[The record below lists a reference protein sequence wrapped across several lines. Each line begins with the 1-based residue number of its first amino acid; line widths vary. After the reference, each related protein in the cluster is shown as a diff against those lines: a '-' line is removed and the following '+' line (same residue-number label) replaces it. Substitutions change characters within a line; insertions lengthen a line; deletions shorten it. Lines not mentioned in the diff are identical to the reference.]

1 MPATSAFFAAV
12 RQLFGGSLSQP
23 QVDGINAIMDAWNPT
38 PSQGDATMPAK
49 VWPLQSDAAAMN
61 KLYGNPD
68 ANGDGAPD
76 PQWAAKWLTTI
87 VPPYQMY
94 YDGKPIKRIT
104 VNKGCADALLTALKG
119 IRDLYGS
126 QSAIEAAGLHKFGGV
141 YNFRPIR
148 GGKALSTHARACG
161 IDLNPEKNAQ
171 GTAGVMSPSV
181 VAIFEATGATW
192 GGRWSGKSK
201 DPMHFQWARL
211 K

>member
-1 MPATSAFFAAV
+1 MPT
-12 RQLFGGSLSQP
+12 
-23 QVDGINAIMDAWNPT
+23 
-38 PSQGDATMPAK
+38 K

-76 PQWAAKWLTTI
+76 PSWAAKYLTTI
-87 VPPYQMY
+87 VPPYRMVL
-94 YDGKPIKRIT
+94 DWDRKVAVKRIT
-104 VNKGCADALLTALKG
+104 VNKGCAAALLAALTG

-126 QSAIEAAGLHKFGGV
+126 QAAIEAAGLHLFAGV

-161 IDLNPEKNAQ
+161 IDLNPGKNRQ
-171 GTAGVMSPSV
+171 GTAGSMPPSV
-181 VAIFEATGATW
+181 VAIFDAQGATW
-192 GGRWSGKSK
+192 GGRWAGKSK
-201 DPMHFQWARL
+201 DAMHFQFARV